1 MSTGKVLL
9 GLVAGVAAGAI
20 LGVLFAPA
28 KGSETRK
35 KISKKGEKL
44 AEDVKEKFDEFIEN
58 ISDKYEEVK
67 DEISDLAEKG
77 KTKMK
82 ESYKDIK

>member
-9 GLVAGVAAGAI
+9 GLVAGVAVGAM
-20 LGVLFAPA
+20 LGILFAPA

-44 AEDVKEKFDEFIEN
+44 AEDLKEKFDEFLEN
-58 ISDKYEEVK
+58 VSEKYEEVK
-67 DEISDLAEKG
+67 EDISDFTEKG
-77 KTKMK
+77 KSKMEEAK
-82 ESYKDIK
+82 KM